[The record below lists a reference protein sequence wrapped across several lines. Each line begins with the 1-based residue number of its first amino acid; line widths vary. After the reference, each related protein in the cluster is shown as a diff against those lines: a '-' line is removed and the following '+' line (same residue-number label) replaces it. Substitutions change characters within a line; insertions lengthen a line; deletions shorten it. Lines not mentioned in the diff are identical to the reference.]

1 MADRKQELLDEAKE
15 RYRTAV
21 DGWSEV
27 YDEAARD
34 IDFAYD
40 IGEGQW
46 PDDVRRA
53 RGSRPTITV
62 NKIQKF
68 LRQVRADQM
77 MNRARIKV
85 IPVDDRA
92 DVQTAELYNGLIRQI
107 EYQSNAEIAYDTAY
121 GCGLACSVGYFML
134 DTGYAGDDS
143 FDQDIYIKRILD
155 PLSVHFDPQAQEFT
169 LEDARYCF
177 IETSPLTR
185 AEYEDRY
192 GDDEEIAWDGA
203 REVFGDWLN
212 GDRVR
217 VCKYY
222 YKKPVSRRIAEL
234 SDGRVVEWDKELST
248 ALSGTGLHVV
258 RDRVVET
265 HEVWVATLSGAKVL
279 DETRWPGK
287 YIPVIPVFGD
297 EIVSGGKRHYL
308 SLARGAR
315 GPQQMYNYWVTAAT
329 ETVALTPKSPFI
341 IDHRQIKGYEREWN
355 EANIKN
361 TMYIR
366 YNAVPG
372 LNKPAREPQ
381 GQVPSGI
388 MAMLQST
395 AMDIEDHLGRY
406 EAALGKPS
414 NERSGKAI
422 QARVAQSDKGSYQ
435 YVDNLTRAIIYCG
448 KQLID
453 LIPKIYD
460 STRAIQI
467 MGETGEP
474 QTVRV
479 NEPGYD
485 PITGTPMRQNDL
497 SVGKYDLIASMGA
510 SYSSKRQEM
519 VQMMIEAMQYA
530 PTVAPV
536 IAPLIFKYSDW
547 PGAQEVAEELKR
559 EVEQQRQMAQMEKM
573 AKAGGMSPLEGMTQT
588 GASPASAEV
597 LPMQ

>member
-27 YDEAARD
+27 YDAAARD

-46 PDDVRRA
+46 PDDVRQA

-107 EYQSNAEIAYDTAY
+107 EYQSSAEIAYDTAY
-121 GCGLACSVGYFML
+121 ASAIAASVGYFRIAT
-134 DTGYAGDDS
+134 DYAADDS
-143 FDQDIYIKRILD
+143 FDQDICIKRILD
-155 PLSVHFDPQAQEFT
+155 PLAVHFDPSSVEFT
-169 LEDARYCF
+169 MDDARYCF
-177 IETSPLTR
+177 VESYVTKE
-185 AEYEDRY
+185 EYQKRY
-192 GDDEEIAWDGA
+192 EGDNPIDWDGE
-203 REVFGDWLN
+203 RDIFGDWLD
-212 GDRVR
+212 GERVR
-217 VCKYY
+217 ICEYF
-222 YKKPVSRRIAEL
+222 YKKPVQKKIAEL
-234 SDGRVVEWDKELST
+234 SDKSVIEIGGENRREDF
-248 ALSGTGLHVV
+248 APYIV
-258 RDRVVET
+258 RERTVET
-265 HEVWVATLSGAKVL
+265 HEVRVATLSGREVL
-279 DETRWPGK
+279 EEKIWPGK
-287 YIPVIPVFGD
+287 HIPIIPVFGD

-435 YVDNLTRAIIYCG
+435 FVDNLTRAIIYCG

-460 STRAIQI
+460 STRVVQI
-467 MGETGEP
+467 MGETGEARTAALNSEEIDP
-474 QTVRV
+474 RTGNPVRV
-479 NEPGYD
+479 N
-485 PITGTPMRQNDL
+485 DL
-497 SVGKYDLIASMGA
+497 SIGKYDLIASLGA

-530 PTVAPV
+530 PAVAPV

-559 EVEQQRQMAQMEKM
+559 EVEQQRQMAQMEQM
-573 AKAGGMSPLEGMTQT
+573 SKAGGMSPLEGMTPT